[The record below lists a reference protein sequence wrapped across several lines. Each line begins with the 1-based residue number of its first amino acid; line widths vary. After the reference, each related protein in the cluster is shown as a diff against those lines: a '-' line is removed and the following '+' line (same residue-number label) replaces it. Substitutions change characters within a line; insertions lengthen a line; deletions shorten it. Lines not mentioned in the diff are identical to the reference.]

1 MSCNGTEIIP
11 RKFVSPIHLQL
22 QGAQWFKVTKVD
34 EIFEIFD
41 KVGDVSYRIVAGNTG
56 QGKEHLIRPYSFSSL
71 FTFYIYIC
79 IFSLFTYHSPNRK
92 HKRVI

>member
-1 MSCNGTEIIP
+1 MRCNGVEIIP
-11 RKFVSPIHLQL
+11 RQFVSPIHLQL

-56 QGKEHLIRPYSFSSL
+56 QGKEHLIRPYLFISL
-71 FTFYIYIC
+71 FTFYIYIYF
-79 IFSLFTYHSPNRK
+79 FSFFCLPQP
-92 HKRVI
+92 